1 MKVEGWQEN
10 ERLLELLVSFSRHL
24 GFTHRAQR
32 VLKMDGGREAYLY
45 GSGSASVMKMVGEM
59 AMGSC

>member
-45 GSGSASVMKMVGEM
+45 GSGVSVLMKMREM
-59 AMGSC
+59 